1 MIKAVVFDAY
11 GTLYD
16 VNSVVQK
23 CEEFFP
29 KKGAEISKIWR
40 QKQLEYSWLNA
51 LMDRYEDFWIITGN
65 ALCYALEELELE
77 YNEDIIRKILRVY
90 LNLKLYPEVIEAL
103 EAFRPCKLAILSNGT
118 SEMLRELATNT
129 CLNKHLDE
137 ILSVDPLKT
146 YKPNPEVYKLA
157 VEKLGVNKEEI
168 LFVSSNGWD
177 VSGAKSFGFIVG
189 WVNRLNK
196 PTEKLGFKPD
206 YKVSNLK
213 ELVDKTMKI
222 QRAR

>member
-16 VNSVVQK
+16 VDSVVQK

-40 QKQLEYSWLNA
+40 QKQLEYSWLSA
-51 LMDRYEDFWIITGN
+51 LMDEYKDFWILTGN
-65 ALCYALEELELE
+65 ALCYALEALELE

-90 LNLKLYPEVIEAL
+90 LNLKHYPEVIEAL

-118 SEMLRELATNT
+118 SEMLGELATNT
-129 CLNKHLDE
+129 CLDKHLDE

-189 WVNRLNK
+189 WVNRVNK
-196 PTEKLGFKPD
+196 PMEKLGFKPD
-206 YKVSNLK
+206 YIVSNLK
-213 ELVDKTMKI
+213 ELVEKTMKCKE
-222 QRAR
+222 